1 MTPFPQVAPLPEQIH
16 GVCKGVWDVTV
27 AWNKETPFALQ
38 HRMY

>member
-16 GVCKGVWDVTV
+16 GVWEIGDVTV